1 MYWWGRDVLGLK
13 EPGTGAR
20 HACACVAATCL
31 PGGRVG
37 RAKRLAPD
45 HILAVAMGAH
55 NRLGGAHT
63 MPGFASDEIVH
74 KIARSCTIPH
84 DGYRALSEGMRR
96 LVVAEPAGGGVF

>member
-1 MYWWGRDVLGLK
+1 MA
-13 EPGTGAR
+13 AR
-20 HACACVAATCL
+20 VAATCL
-31 PGGRVG
+31 PGGSVG

-74 KIARSCTIPH
+74 KIARTCTVPH

-96 LVVAEPAGGGVF
+96 VVVAEPAGGGVF